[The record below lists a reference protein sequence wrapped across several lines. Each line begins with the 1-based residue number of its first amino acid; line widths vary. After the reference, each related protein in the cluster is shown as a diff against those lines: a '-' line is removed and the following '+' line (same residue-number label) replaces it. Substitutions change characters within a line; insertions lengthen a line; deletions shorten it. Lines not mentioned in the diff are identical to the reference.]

1 MDQATQ
7 QNAAMVEES
16 TAASHAM
23 AREADA
29 LHELLR
35 QFRYGHEVQV
45 IDTHRHLEDRVQ
57 PTRLHATARAMRGGQ
72 RTSLAAAP
80 AAGGWQN
87 F

>member
-1 MDQATQ
+1 MDQVTQ

-23 AREADA
+23 AREAEA
-29 LHELLR
+29 LHELLK
-35 QFRYGHEVQV
+35 QFRYGQEAQI
-45 IDTHRHLEDRVQ
+45 IDVSRHLEDRAQ
-57 PTRLHATARAMRGGQ
+57 PSRLHATARTMLGGQ

-80 AAGGWQN
+80 AADGWQS

>member
-23 AREADA
+23 AREAEA

-35 QFRYGHEVQV
+35 QFRYGEQAQV
-45 IDTHRHLEDRVQ
+45 VDANRHIEDRAQ
-57 PTRLHATARAMRGGQ
+57 PSRLNAIARALRGGQ

-80 AAGGWQN
+80 AADGWQN